1 MTFEFESDVADT
13 ADWGGKWLVACQC
26 WENFVSFDGLH
37 NLGAVDVKI
46 AGFILEE
53 KPSFKML
60 RLSFSAKLDRGS

>member
-1 MTFEFESDVADT
+1 M
-13 ADWGGKWLVACQC
+13 ACQC

-46 AGFILEE
+46 AGFIPEE

-60 RLSFSAKLDRGS
+60 RLSFSAKLDRGSYGY